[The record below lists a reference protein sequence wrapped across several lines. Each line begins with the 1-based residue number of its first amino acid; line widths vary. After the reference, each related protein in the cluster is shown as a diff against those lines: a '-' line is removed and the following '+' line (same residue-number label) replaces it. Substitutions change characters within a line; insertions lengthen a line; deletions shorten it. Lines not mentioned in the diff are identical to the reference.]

1 MHASEVVYISFS
13 FYYAYPFCSG
23 RKDWVFLFFPII
35 FISFF
40 VTKLFLEKPFSKNL
54 LRSFSAQFIKR
65 KFEHSD
71 LHQLTFMVIL
81 KNPFFLTKTQCR
93 PSQFPREVLSNSD
106 YNTACPY
113 SQFVWSVFCPIRTEY
128 RDFYFVN
135 LCIHSE

>member
-93 PSQFPREVLSNSD
+93 PSQCPREVLSNSD